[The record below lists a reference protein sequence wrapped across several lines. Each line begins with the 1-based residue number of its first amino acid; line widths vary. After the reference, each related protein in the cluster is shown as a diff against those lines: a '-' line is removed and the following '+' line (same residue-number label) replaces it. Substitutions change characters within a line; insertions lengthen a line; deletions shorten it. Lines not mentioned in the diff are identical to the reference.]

1 MRENRNDEFIAELFS
16 NDEYR
21 RIVLRTIRRKVSNIR
36 KHDLEDCLCDVMVIA
51 LEKDEDLSKHPNIHA
66 WLTLAA
72 KIVADRFLEKQKV
85 TNDNIADLPEYAE
98 QADPNSVEDTV
109 ESAEHEK
116 QTRDFLKKNLSGAD
130 YELYV
135 FKIIENRSI
144 AEIATLL
151 KEKEDTVKKRFTRLK
166 VKLREIL

>member
-21 RIVLRTIRRKVSNIR
+21 RIVLQTIRRKVSNIR
-36 KHDLEDCLCDVMVIA
+36 KHDLEDCLGEIMVIA

-66 WLTLAA
+66 WLTLTA
-72 KIVADRFLEKQKV
+72 KNVANRFLENQKAA
-85 TNDNIADLPEYAE
+85 NDNIADLPEYAE
-98 QADPNSVEDTV
+98 QAAPNRIEDTV
-109 ESAEHEK
+109 ESAEQEK
-116 QTRDFLKKNLSGAD
+116 QAREFLKKNLSGAD

-151 KEKEDTVKKRFTRLK
+151 GEKEDTVKKRFTRLK